1 MRFLAFFALIISI
14 ISIIGFGKKLF
25 STKRDLTTNASEPTQ
40 NPDHLPDSNDD
51 LQLNPPTAEQ
61 TAQRVL
67 AILAIFDKAHQDDQI
82 DQWVAS
88 NHIDQYFSN
97 EERIFFNT
105 SSPDEKIR
113 IRFSWRAEGL
123 VPLLWALGI
132 IDEMPTLNQMVE
144 LGQYEQALKSIYNSP
159 QSFIKSAS
167 LRSHQEIEK
176 LEEHLYHQ
184 HWRTRDAYLF
194 KKPMPRELDP
204 WIVYERRYAASWLV
218 GWSEDWDEVPT
229 DT

>member
-1 MRFLAFFALIISI
+1 MRFVLYFTLFTAFVLFLWFSKKHFAKSHLSA
-14 ISIIGFGKKLF
+14 
-25 STKRDLTTNASEPTQ
+25 TNDLMPTQ
-40 NPDHLPDSNDD
+40 PPTHLPDSDD
-51 LQLNPPTAEQ
+51 AMQLHPPSAEQ

-67 AILAIFDKAHQDDQI
+67 AILAIFDKAHQDKKIVD
-82 DQWVAS
+82 WVAS
-88 NHIDQYFSN
+88 HQIDKYFSD
-97 EERIFFNT
+97 EEKSFFNHP
-105 SSPDEKIR
+105 SPEEKVR
-113 IRFSWRAEGL
+113 IEFSWRVEGL

-132 IDEMPTLNQMVE
+132 IDEMPPLNQMVK
-144 LGQYEQALKSIYNSP
+144 LDQYAQALKSIHSSP
-159 QSFIKSAS
+159 EAFIESAS

-194 KKPMPRELDP
+194 KKPMPKELDP
-204 WIVYERRYAASWLV
+204 RIVYERRYAASWLV